1 MSKSKSPKVQAN
13 PSGDRP
19 SKESPNERSRADKGG
34 KAVKDP
40 HPDTEEGYGR
50 DSKVPMTGL
59 SGTR

>member
-1 MSKSKSPKVQAN
+1 MSSNKDQQN

-19 SKESPNERSRADKGG
+19 SKESPNEPSPKKDSDKS
-34 KAVKDP
+34 VKDP

-59 SGTR
+59 